1 MPKNDSQNLN
11 LHWNFYFNGMEC
23 HSHRQ
28 PAKFWFRVVRL
39 LNLKTTYYNN
49 RLFDYFLSIFK
60 KGPSFTPP
68 MLNLHFYLAI
78 FSFFYEVQVSIEFK
92 EDKKFRYGKLFIKE
106 KKCSQFKK
114 NLEIQ
119 KIKIAGWHAMNR
131 LVIDL
136 EKNKI
141 VLHN

>member
-1 MPKNDSQNLN
+1 
-11 LHWNFYFNGMEC
+11 
-23 HSHRQ
+23 
-28 PAKFWFRVVRL
+28 
-39 LNLKTTYYNN
+39 
-49 RLFDYFLSIFK
+49 
-60 KGPSFTPP
+60 